1 MMGYIF
7 LGLAIV
13 GELLG
18 TNFLKASNG
27 FSILWASVAALA
39 SYGICF
45 YFLALAMKSIDLSI
59 SYAIWSGV
67 GIVLTTVIAVLIWK
81 ESINLAT
88 ILGISLILIG
98 VVILNLFGSG
108 H

>member
-1 MMGYIF
+1 MGYIF
-7 LGLAIV
+7 LASAIV

-18 TNFLKASNG
+18 TTFLKASNG
-27 FSILWASVAALA
+27 FSSPRESIAALI
-39 SYGICF
+39 SYGVCF
-45 YFLALAMKSIDLSI
+45 YFLALSMKTVNLSV

-67 GIVLTTVIAVLIWK
+67 GIVLTTVIAVFIWK

-88 ILGISLILIG
+88 ILGIGLILIG
-98 VVILNLFGSG
+98 VVIVNLFGTG